1 MKRFIAI
8 MNDGSFINIPAT
20 SMKIEDN
27 AIIVSNGNDVVA
39 YVDLSFALCAHISD
53 RKDDGNG

>member
-1 MKRFIAI
+1 

-20 SMKIEDN
+20 SMRIEDN
-27 AIIVSNGNDVVA
+27 AIIVSNGSDVVA